1 MIQSFRH
8 KGLKRLFE
16 EDDRSRVNQE
26 HVARLR
32 RILTQLEFAQRIEDM
47 NAPGWGLHALK
58 GDLKGFWAVKVSG
71 NWRVTFRF
79 DEGHAWDVDY
89 IDYH

>member
-16 EDDRSRVNQE
+16 EDDRSRVLQD
-26 HVARLR
+26 HVPRLR
-32 RILTQLEFAQRIEDM
+32 RILTQLEYAQRIEDM

-58 GDLKGFWAVKVSG
+58 GELKGCWAVKVSG
-71 NWRVTFRF
+71 NWRVVFRF